1 MLLEQNENECMPD
14 SSMINR
20 VEYTPTNTTLYI
32 VFNNNNVYGFEGVPP
47 EMFQA
52 LCKAP
57 SAGQFF
63 NKQIRNVF
71 KYTRLQ

>member
-1 MLLEQNENECMPD
+1 MLLEQNENECLPD

-20 VEYTPTNTTLYI
+20 VEYTPANKTLYI
-32 VFNNNNVYGFEGVPP
+32 VFNNNTVYGFEEVPP
-47 EMFQA
+47 ELFDG

-63 NKQIRNVF
+63 NKQIKDRHS
-71 KYTRLQ
+71 YTRLQ

>member
-1 MLLEQNENECMPD
+1 MLLEQDENQCVPD

-20 VEYTPTNTTLYI
+20 VEYTPANQTLYVI
-32 VFNNNNVYGFEGVPP
+32 FNNNSVYGFEGVQP
-47 EMFQA
+47 ELFDG

-63 NKQIRNVF
+63 NRQIRD
-71 KYTRLQ
+71 KYSYTRLQ